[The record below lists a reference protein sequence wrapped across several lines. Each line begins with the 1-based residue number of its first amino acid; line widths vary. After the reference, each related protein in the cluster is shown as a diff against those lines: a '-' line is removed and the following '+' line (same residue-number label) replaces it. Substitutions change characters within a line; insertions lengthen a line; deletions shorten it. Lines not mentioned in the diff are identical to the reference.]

1 VQSGDPTVRFVRAW
15 VPAGATL
22 RVKRAGRA
30 SLVAWNWW
38 FQAEYAVEHTVF
50 AADGVTELDESGWP
64 ITVHADGS
72 TPGMPGW
79 KFFGPSD
86 YPVFTNHSAS
96 GREVVVRVT
105 TDETG
110 GGAGL
115 EWRGTFYSKLDGS
128 VVEGNPPRCPTSTR
142 PDTETDRPGWSLKRS
157 CAART
162 DEGDPIDTR
171 TGNFWFGLPGLSVSG
186 RGAGLGFGLMFS
198 SSDAAVD
205 GPTGFGWSSLLS
217 MRVRVDGSDAVT
229 VVEETGATV
238 PFSKTG
244 GVWGAPGRFSA
255 GLVESPGGGWVF
267 TRNHFEV
274 FRFDAAGLLV
284 GFGDQFGNET
294 TLSYG
299 SGGQVEFMEDEAGR
313 RLVFEWDG
321 ARLDSVADDPLV
333 GDRSIQFGYD
343 PAGNLTSF
351 TDVGDGV
358 WSFGYDGEH
367 RVIRVRKPGHQP
379 AGPGGGELL

>member
-1 VQSGDPTVRFVRAW
+1 
-15 VPAGATL
+15 
-22 RVKRAGRA
+22 
-30 SLVAWNWW
+30 
-38 FQAEYAVEHTVF
+38 
-50 AADGVTELDESGWP
+50 
-64 ITVHADGS
+64 
-72 TPGMPGW
+72 
-79 KFFGPSD
+79 
-86 YPVFTNHSAS
+86 
-96 GREVVVRVT
+96 
-105 TDETG
+105 
-110 GGAGL
+110 
-115 EWRGTFYSKLDGS
+115 
-128 VVEGNPPRCPTSTR
+128 
-142 PDTETDRPGWSLKRS
+142 
-157 CAART
+157 
-162 DEGDPIDTR
+162 
-171 TGNFWFGLPGLSVSG
+171 
-186 RGAGLGFGLMFS
+186 MFS

-238 PFSKTG
+238 PFSRSG

-255 GLVESPGGGWVF
+255 GLVETAGGGWVF

-274 FRFDAAGLLV
+274 FRFDASGRLV
-284 GFGDQFGNET
+284 GLGDQFGNET
-294 TLSYG
+294 SLFYG

-358 WSFGYDGEH
+358 VVW
-367 RVIRVRKPGHQP
+367 
-379 AGPGGGELL
+379 L